1 MTKHFIGLYVFSGA
15 LCAFI
20 SAAVTFASG
29 RKNGRTVLTT
39 ILLVATSLLLFE
51 HYFTH
56 YYRYPYDFE
65 KYPADTIILLMLKNL
80 KFLIG
85 PSILLL
91 YSSLRRRD
99 GGVFSSLSVFHLAG
113 WTAGSAAI
121 FVTASYVRAGSIR
134 GTTGCDILGIIDL
147 SALLHIAG
155 YIIAIFV
162 DTVRMYLSA
171 DRERSTDE
179 NEINVVRSMLRASAM
194 TFFAVALLIFFALF
208 SGSAAETTA
217 LIVVATIAFVL
228 SFDPRLRSGA
238 WEKAERAVRKVR
250 YARSLLAGVD
260 TDLLEDRLADIM
272 EDGKIYCD
280 EDLSLERLASMAEIS
295 PHMLSEFI
303 NSKFGMNFNSYIN
316 SYRVAEAKS
325 LLADDADRS
334 VLSVGFASGFNSKSA
349 FYRVFTE
356 IEGVSPGEYRTR
368 LENERKNAS

>member
-1 MTKHFIGLYVFSGA
+1 MVTHFIGLYVFSGA
-15 LCAFI
+15 LCAII
-20 SAAVTFASG
+20 SAAVTLVSG
-29 RKNGRTVLTT
+29 RRNGRTVLTG

-65 KYPADTIILLMLKNL
+65 RYPADTMILLMLKNL
-80 KFLIG
+80 KFIVG
-85 PSILLL
+85 PSLLLL
-91 YSSLRRRD
+91 YLSLRRRD
-99 GGVFSSLSVFHLAG
+99 GGVFSPKTAFHLAG
-113 WTAGSAAI
+113 WVAGSAAI
-121 FVTASYVRAGSIR
+121 FVTAAYVRAGAIR
-134 GTTGCDILGIIDL
+134 GIAGYGILSLIDL

-162 DTVRMYLSA
+162 DTVRMYHSA
-171 DRERSTDE
+171 DRDANADE
-179 NEINVVRSMLRASAM
+179 NDRSVMVSMLRASAM
-194 TFFAVALLIFFALF
+194 TFSAVSLLIFFSLF
-208 SGSAAETTA
+208 SGSATETAA
-217 LIVVATIAFVL
+217 LIMVATIAFVL
-228 SFDPRLRSGA
+228 VFDPRLRSGA

-303 NSKFGMNFNSYIN
+303 NSKFGMNFNAYVN
-316 SYRVAEAKS
+316 SYRVAEAKT
-325 LLADDADRS
+325 LLRDDTDRS

-356 IEGVSPGEYRTR
+356 VEGVSPGEYRTR
-368 LENERKNAS
+368 LESERKNAS